1 MPNQPDSVA
10 RAISLGVS
18 GASLAG
24 GLVLLLW
31 RQGLLPDDATA
42 DFETKLRQMARDF
55 EALGVE
61 SGATQMWTAA
71 NLLGKRPPTDR
82 E

>member
-1 MPNQPDSVA
+1 MDEQKDPLAVA
-10 RAISLGVS
+10 IGIGVA

-31 RQGLLPDDATA
+31 RQGLLPDDACA
-42 DFETKLRQMARDF
+42 DFERKLRQMARDF
-55 EALGVE
+55 EAV
-61 SGATQMWTAA
+61 GAENSAAQMWTAA

>member
-1 MPNQPDSVA
+1 VTDQPDPVA
-10 RAISLGVS
+10 RAIALGVS
-18 GASLAG
+18 GSTLAG

-42 DFETKLRQMARDF
+42 DFEKRLRHLAREF

-61 SGATQMWTAA
+61 SAASQMWTAA
-71 NLLGKRPPTDR
+71 NLLGRRPPTDR